1 MNAMATADV
10 LFAQHRDGV
19 FRYLCRSVGQADT
32 ARDLT
37 QEVFLRVARSPVPDE
52 EPPALRAWVF
62 KIARNLVLNHA
73 RDGRRRP
80 ESPDPPERSAPPTQ
94 ELAAALREALE
105 RLPAIER
112 DVFLMRET
120 AGLSYDEIAAAC
132 EMTPDAVRSRLQRA
146 RGHLRETLGGALSV
160 RGARGV
166 RLTTPR

>member
-1 MNAMATADV
+1 MSAMANADV

-19 FRYLCRSVGQADT
+19 FRYLCRAVGQPDA

-37 QEVFLRVARSPVPDE
+37 QEVFLRVSRSPVPDA

-62 KIARNLVLNHA
+62 KIARNLAINHA
-73 RDGRRRP
+73 RDRQRRP
-80 ESPDPPERSAPPTQ
+80 EAVEAADRSGPATQ
-94 ELAAALREALE
+94 ELAAALRQALE
-105 RLPAIER
+105 RLPGIER

-132 EMTPDAVRSRLQRA
+132 EITSDAVRSRLQRA
-146 RGHLRETLGGALSV
+146 RMHLRETLGDSLSA
-160 RGARGV
+160 RGAQGV